1 MHALLLV
8 DLIGRVIGRLG
19 VENLGQMVWYDIRTG
34 TKWVLARRL
43 RLHQWCRLL
52 VLVIAAFVS

>member
-1 MHALLLV
+1 MHTLLLV

-43 RLHQWCRLL
+43 RLHQW
-52 VLVIAAFVS
+52 

>member
-43 RLHQWCRLL
+43 RLHQWCRCFLTRQA
-52 VLVIAAFVS
+52 VFRA